1 MKNKNNLKSKKYRRQ
16 SQALA
21 RWRGRL
27 EFAESFSKSTRKIG
41 WIEFTKN
48 QIAILEA
55 KRAIRASGIPNINE
69 YVAKNC
75 PTIEQYFDEINSFEQ
90 KE

>member
-1 MKNKNNLKSKKYRRQ
+1 MKNKNNPKSKKRQRQ
-16 SQALA
+16 SRALA
-21 RWRGRL
+21 RWRERL
-27 EFAESFSKSTRKIG
+27 KFAESFSKSTRKIG

-75 PTIEQYFDEINSFEQ
+75 PIIEQYFDEINSFEQ

>member
-1 MKNKNNLKSKKYRRQ
+1 MKNKNNPKSKKSRRQ

-27 EFAESFSKSTRKIG
+27 KFAESFSKSTRKIG

>member
-1 MKNKNNLKSKKYRRQ
+1 MKNKNNPKSKKYQRQ
-16 SQALA
+16 SRALA
-21 RWRGRL
+21 RWQERL
-27 EFAESFSKSTRKIG
+27 QFAKSFSKSTRKIG

-55 KRAIRASGIPNINE
+55 KGARASGIPNINE